1 MAGGGAFQ
9 AEKEKAMQRSWG
21 EEEQGLQ
28 CGLSRVNEGG
38 VQGDIGEIHGKLHT
52 GLVSCG

>member
-28 CGLSRVNEGG
+28 CGLSRVDEGG
-38 VQGDIGEIHGKLHT
+38 VKGDIGEIHGKLHM